1 MEIFTQLFQF
11 LWSLFDIV
19 YVTIGGFR
27 FSLGGAVVF
36 AVIVG
41 VALYVLRWIFT
52 EGGD

>member
-1 MEIFTQLFQF
+1 MNVFTQLFRF
-11 LWSLFDIV
+11 FWSLFDIV

-41 VALYVLRWIFT
+41 VVIYVLRWIFT
-52 EGGD
+52 DFD